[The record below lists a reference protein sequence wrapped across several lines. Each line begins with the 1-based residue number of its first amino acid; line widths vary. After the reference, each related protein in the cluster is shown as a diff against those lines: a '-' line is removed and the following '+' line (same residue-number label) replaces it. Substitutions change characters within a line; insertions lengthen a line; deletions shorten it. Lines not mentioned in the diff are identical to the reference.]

1 MPSTRN
7 TKSSGATAN
16 ILTQEDSIIETTD
29 ATTKTNKKTRSKTN
43 NDPINTTSDDLV
55 ETPKR
60 TTAPKKPA
68 CNDPF
73 DDEDAE
79 ISVYSNNISEDS
91 QADGE
96 DDLST
101 YSYVYWDGTLPKAQ
115 HPIAQAM
122 AATTVTKQ
130 LLQTDKIFTF
140 LLDDFTNKERLNTSS
155 TLQPFIVHIPGTGQ
169 LRVIYGLASALGI
182 NGIEESEIEEKD
194 FLALQGESITN
205 KTLPTPIQLPY
216 DILNG
221 KKVKTPTQEDITN
234 IEGDTKHNKKA

>member
-1 MPSTRN
+1 
-7 TKSSGATAN
+7 
-16 ILTQEDSIIETTD
+16 
-29 ATTKTNKKTRSKTN
+29 
-43 NDPINTTSDDLV
+43 
-55 ETPKR
+55 
-60 TTAPKKPA
+60 
-68 CNDPF
+68 
-73 DDEDAE
+73 
-79 ISVYSNNISEDS
+79 
-91 QADGE
+91 
-96 DDLST
+96 
-101 YSYVYWDGTLPKAQ
+101 
-115 HPIAQAM
+115 M

-205 KTLPTPIQLPY
+205 NTLPTPVQLPS

-234 IEGDTKHNKKA
+234 IEGDTKHNKKAIWFQSKNITNYTFYENKDFDEVS